1 MKGGDIM
8 LNAKNFGLACGIIW
22 SVLVLIM
29 GWAAAWIGWT
39 DAMVEIFA
47 SIYIGYSA
55 SFLGAIIGAIWA
67 FFDGFIGGYI
77 FVWLYNKLNK

>member
-1 MKGGDIM
+1 M
-8 LNAKNFGLACGIIW
+8 LNAKNFGLACGILW
-22 SVLVLIM
+22 AVVVLVM

-39 DAMVEIFA
+39 DSMVEVF
-47 SIYIGYSA
+47 SSLYIGYSA
-55 SFLGAIIGAIWA
+55 SFVGALVGAVWA